1 MLNTSAPRFP
11 KPRPH
16 APALLWRLAGAA
28 AKQAR
33 RVRISGLPALA
44 GLAGLAGLLLA
55 IVSPDPA
62 DAAPVFRAGAATSNI
77 TPPIG
82 ADPELRTSRPPATHV
97 HDELHARCLVLD
109 DGQAKLALVVCDLR
123 HISAEVAA
131 GAKTVIEKMT
141 GIPPQCVLISAT
153 HTHTSGG
160 AKLED
165 REGEPYYDYGAFL
178 ARRIA
183 DGVLRA
189 HNQLEPAQIGWGVAE
204 EPTQVFN
211 RRWFPT
217 PERGP
222 IYGAHDNIEQ
232 VGTNPGYTGLL
243 RPAGPVDPQIS
254 FLSVRSPSGRPISL
268 LASYGLHYVGGVPPN
283 TISAD
288 YFAIFADRIGE
299 LLGAE
304 RHQDPPFVGIMA
316 NGTSGDVNNIERF
329 SDEELARRG
338 PQQRKKYEHFEKA
351 REVAHICADKVLEA
365 HAALEWHDHVELASV
380 QRTLTFERRYP
391 TQDEIEWAQEVK
403 ARRIK
408 PMSTSRYSTYST
420 VLNYASPEMPPT
432 IDVVVQTH
440 RIGGLAVAAMPFEV
454 FAEIGLELKQ
464 RSPIQPLM
472 NISIAN
478 GSHGYLPTPEQHKL
492 GGYET
497 WIGVNK
503 VQLDASVKMV
513 DALVEMLGE
522 LAPGKG
528 PED

>member
-1 MLNTSAPRFP
+1 MKPPQRHFQRLRIVTRLCLALTSLGLCEAAP
-11 KPRPH
+11 
-16 APALLWRLAGAA
+16 
-28 AKQAR
+28 
-33 RVRISGLPALA
+33 
-44 GLAGLAGLLLA
+44 
-55 IVSPDPA
+55 
-62 DAAPVFRAGAATSNI
+62 PVFRAGAATSNI
-77 TPPIG
+77 TPAIG
-82 ADPELRTSRPPATHV
+82 ADPAIRTNRPPATHV

-109 DGQAKLALVVCDLR
+109 DGKARLALVVCDLR

-131 GAKTVIEKMT
+131 HAKQIIEKLT
-141 GIPPQCVLISAT
+141 GIPPQCVVISAT

-165 REGEPYYDYGAFL
+165 REGEAYYDYAAFL
-178 ARRIA
+178 TRRIA

-189 HNQLEPAQIGWGVAE
+189 NNHLEPAQIAWGVAE

-211 RRWFPT
+211 RRWFLVPGSR
-217 PERGP
+217 PV
-222 IYGAHDNIEQ
+222 YGAHDNIEQ
-232 VGTNPGYTGLL
+232 VDTNPGYKGLL
-243 RPAGPVDPQIS
+243 KPAGPVDPQIT
-254 FLSVRSPSGRPISL
+254 FLSLRSTSGKPISL
-268 LASYGLHYVGGVPPN
+268 MASYGLHYVGGIPPN

-288 YFAIFADRIGE
+288 YFAIFADRMGE
-299 LLGAE
+299 LLGAD

-316 NGTSGDVNNIERF
+316 NGTSGDVNNLERY
-329 SDEELARRG
+329 SDEELVRRG
-338 PQQRKKYEHFEKA
+338 PLQKKRYQPFEKA
-351 REVAHICADKVLEA
+351 REVAHLCADKVMEA
-365 HAALEWHDHVELASV
+365 HKTLQWHDHVKLTSL

-391 TQDEIEWAQEVK
+391 TKEEVAWAESVK

-420 VLNYASPEMPPT
+420 VLAYASPEMPPT
-432 IDVVVQTH
+432 LDVIVQTH
-440 RIGGLAVAAMPFEV
+440 RIGDLAVATMPFEV

-472 NISIAN
+472 NVSIAN
-478 GSHGYLPTPEQHKL
+478 GSHGYLPTPAQHKL

-522 LAPGKG
+522 LTR
-528 PED
+528 

>member
-1 MLNTSAPRFP
+1 M
-11 KPRPH
+11 KPPIGH
-16 APALLWRLAGAA
+16 AQCLRIITRLCLAFA
-28 AKQAR
+28 
-33 RVRISGLPALA
+33 SLGLSEA
-44 GLAGLAGLLLA
+44 
-55 IVSPDPA
+55 
-62 DAAPVFRAGAATSNI
+62 AAPVFRAGAATSNI
-77 TPPIG
+77 TPAIG
-82 ADPELRTSRPPATHV
+82 ADPKIRTSRPPATHV

-109 DGQAKLALVVCDLR
+109 DGQARLALVVCDLR

-131 GAKTVIEKMT
+131 NAKQIIEKMT
-141 GIPPQCVLISAT
+141 GIPPQCVVISAT

-160 AKLED
+160 AKLE
-165 REGEPYYDYGAFL
+165 EGESYYDYSAFL
-178 ARRIA
+178 TRRIA

-189 HNQLEPAQIGWGVAE
+189 HNQLQPAQIAWGVAE

-211 RRWFPT
+211 RRWFLMPGSR
-217 PERGP
+217 PV
-222 IYGAHDNIEQ
+222 YGAHDNIEQ
-232 VGTNPGYTGLL
+232 VDTNPGYKGLL
-243 RPAGPVDPQIS
+243 KPAGPVDPQIT
-254 FLSVRSPSGRPISL
+254 FLSLRSTSGKPISL
-268 LASYGLHYVGGVPPN
+268 MASYGLHYVGGIPPN

-288 YFAIFADRIGE
+288 YFAIFADRVGE
-299 LLGAE
+299 LLGAD

-316 NGTSGDVNNIERF
+316 NGTSGDVNNLERY
-329 SDEELARRG
+329 SDEELAKRDPPQKRRYQ
-338 PQQRKKYEHFEKA
+338 PFEKA
-351 REVAHICADKVLEA
+351 REVAHLCADKVMEVHKTLQ
-365 HAALEWHDHVELASV
+365 WHDHVKLTSL

-391 TQDEIEWAQEVK
+391 TKEEVAWAESVK

-420 VLNYASPEMPPT
+420 VLAYASPEMPPT
-432 IDVVVQTH
+432 LDVIVQTH

-472 NISIAN
+472 NLSIAN
-478 GSHGYLPTPEQHKL
+478 GSHGYLPTPAQHKL

-522 LAPGKG
+522 LSR
-528 PED
+528 